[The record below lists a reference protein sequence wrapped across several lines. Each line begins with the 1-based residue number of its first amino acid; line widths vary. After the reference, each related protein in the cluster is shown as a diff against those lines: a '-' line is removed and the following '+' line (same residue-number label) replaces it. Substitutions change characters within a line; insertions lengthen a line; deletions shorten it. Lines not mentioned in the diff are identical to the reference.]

1 MEHKDE
7 LPPYW
12 VDIKEKIDD
21 KLENVTEKCKYVL
34 ISKQSRT

>member
-1 MEHKDE
+1 VEHKDE

-21 KLENVTEKCKYVL
+21 KLEIVTEKCKIVL
-34 ISKQSRT
+34 ISNKLRT